1 MKQTIKIPVADIR
14 AFKKHASH
22 IKRHGILPI
31 LDYIK
36 FDNGTITKT
45 NINEFVV
52 QESNFSGAFLVEE
65 RILFNFVEYTHASE
79 VLFVADGKK
88 VILSDGSQKTI
99 SRQDDIELFPTIEQP
114 PKEVTSL
121 TDTILKL
128 FGAAAKYTQEGN
140 DDLRKS
146 HIFIGG
152 NTIMA
157 SDANIAFYRK
167 IDRELPKTAIP
178 KIVAEMVSSIDPADF
193 SQTEKKLFF
202 KAGKVLYG
210 FQKTEATY
218 IDMSSFFKFE
228 NLDSFHAPKD
238 EIISFNEMCLSM
250 SMIKICHPFLEI
262 KDGRLIMSAINS
274 DYGVDNEKEIDVVGK
289 MEGKVQYDAGTL
301 NRLLKTAPDEE
312 LTFCRG
318 KGMIY
323 ITGDSGFTSL
333 IMELI
338 FKNDTI

>member
-1 MKQTIKIPVADIR
+1 MKQSIKVSVSDIR
-14 AFKKHASH
+14 SFKKNSSR
-22 IKRHGILPI
+22 ITGKGIIPI

-65 RILFNFVEYTHASE
+65 RILFNFIEYTSAVE
-79 VLFVADGKK
+79 IQFIADGKK
-88 VILSDGSQKTI
+88 VIISDGSQKT
-99 SRQDDIELFPTIEQP
+99 SSAQGDINLFPEIEHP
-114 PKEVTSL
+114 PIATVSL

-128 FGAAAKYTQEGN
+128 FGSAAKYTQEGN
-140 DDLRKS
+140 DDLRKT

-157 SDANIAFYRK
+157 SDGFIAFYRK
-167 IDRELPKTAIP
+167 VDRELPKTAIP
-178 KIVAEMVSSIDPADF
+178 RSVAEKVSSIDPADF

-202 KAGKVLYG
+202 RAGKVLYG

-218 IDMSSFFKFE
+218 IDMSSFFTYNKTT
-228 NLDSFHAPKD
+228 SFHAPKS
-238 EIISFNEMCLSM
+238 ELIAFNEMSLGM
-250 SMIKICHPFLEI
+250 SKIKLCHPYLEI
-262 KDGRLIMSAINS
+262 VDGKLLMSAINS
-274 DYGVDNEKEIDVVGK
+274 DYGVDNEKEIDVIGEMGDK
-289 MEGKVQYDAGTL
+289 FQYDAVIL

-312 LTFCRG
+312 LTFSRV
-318 KGMIY
+318 KGMMY

-333 IMELI
+333 IMELL
-338 FKNDTI
+338 

>member
-1 MKQTIKIPVADIR
+1 MKQTFKVPTSDIR
-14 AFKKHASH
+14 SFKKSSSH
-22 IKRHGILPI
+22 IKKNGILPI

-65 RILFNFVEYTHASE
+65 RILFNFIEYTNATDI
-79 VLFVADGKK
+79 LFLVDGKK
-88 VILSDGSQKTI
+88 VIISDGSQKTGSI
-99 SRQDDIELFPTIEQP
+99 QGDIALFPEIEQP
-114 PKEVTSL
+114 PMETIML

-128 FGAAAKYTQEGN
+128 FGSAAKYTLEGS

-152 NTIMA
+152 DLILA

-178 KIVAEMVSSIDPADF
+178 RSVAERVSSIDPAAF

-218 IDMSSFFKFE
+218 IDMSGFFKYAKNDF
-228 NLDSFHAPKD
+228 FHAPKA
-238 EIISFNEMCLSM
+238 ELIAFNEMCLSM
-250 SMIKICHPFLEI
+250 SKIKICHPFLEI
-262 KDGRLIMSAINS
+262 VNGKLIMSAVNS
-274 DYGVDNEKEIDVVGK
+274 DYGVDNEKEIEVVGK
-289 MEGKVQYDAGTL
+289 MEGKLQYDAATL

-312 LTFCRG
+312 LTFSRG
-318 KGMIY
+318 KGMMY

-338 FKNDTI
+338 FKHDTI

>member
-1 MKQTIKIPVADIR
+1 MNQTIKVSVADIR
-14 AFKKHASH
+14 SFKKNSSR
-22 IKRHGILPI
+22 ITSKGVIPI

-36 FDNGTITKT
+36 FDNGAITKT

-65 RILFNFVEYTHASE
+65 RILFNFIEYTSAAE

-88 VILSDGSQKTI
+88 VIISDGSQKTSSSQGDI
-99 SRQDDIELFPTIEQP
+99 SLFPEIEQS
-114 PKEVTSL
+114 PKETVSL

-128 FGAAAKYTQEGN
+128 FGSAAKYTQEGS

-152 NTIMA
+152 DTLMA
-157 SDANIAFYRK
+157 SDGFVAFYRK

-178 KIVAEMVSSIDPADF
+178 RSVAEKVSSIDPADF

-202 KAGKVLYG
+202 RAGKTLYG

-218 IDMSSFFKFE
+218 IDMSSFFNYKK
-228 NLDSFHAPKD
+228 DSSFHAPKS
-238 EIISFNEMCLSM
+238 ELIAFNEMSLAM
-250 SMIKICHPFLEI
+250 SKLKLCHPYLEI
-262 KDGRLIMSAINS
+262 VNGKLLMSAVNS
-274 DYGVDNEKEIDVVGK
+274 DYGVDNEKEIDVIGEMGDK
-289 MEGKVQYDAGTL
+289 FQYDAVIL

-312 LTFCRG
+312 LTFSRVKG
-318 KGMIY
+318 KMY

-333 IMELI
+333 IMELL
-338 FKNDTI
+338 

>member
-1 MKQTIKIPVADIR
+1 MKQTVKVSVSDIR
-14 AFKKHASH
+14 SFKKNSSR
-22 IKRHGILPI
+22 ITSKGIIPI

-52 QESNFSGAFLVEE
+52 QESNFSGSFLVEE
-65 RILFNFVEYTHASE
+65 RILFNFIEYTSASE
-79 VLFVADGKK
+79 ILFVADGSK
-88 VILSDGSQKTI
+88 VVISDGSQKTTSSQGNI
-99 SRQDDIELFPTIEQP
+99 NLFPAIEQP
-114 PKEVTSL
+114 PIETVSL

-128 FGAAAKYTQEGN
+128 FGSAAKYTQEGN

-152 NTIMA
+152 DAIMA
-157 SDANIAFYRK
+157 SDGFIAFYRK

-178 KIVAEMVSSIDPADF
+178 RNVAEKVSSIDPADF

-202 KAGKVLYG
+202 RAGKVLYG

-218 IDMSSFFKFE
+218 IDMSGFFNYQK
-228 NLDSFHAPKD
+228 DTYFHAPKA
-238 EIISFNEMCLSM
+238 ELIAFNEMSLAM
-250 SMIKICHPFLEI
+250 SKLRLCHPYLEI
-262 KDGRLIMSAINS
+262 VNGKLLISAVNS
-274 DYGVDNEKEIDVVGK
+274 DYGVDNEKEIEVVGEMGDK
-289 MEGKVQYDAGTL
+289 FQYDAVIL

-312 LTFCRG
+312 LTFSRV
-318 KGMIY
+318 KGMMY

-333 IMELI
+333 IMELL
-338 FKNDTI
+338 NQ

>member
-1 MKQTIKIPVADIR
+1 MKQTIKVPVADIR
-14 AFKKHASH
+14 LFKKNSSH
-22 IKRHGILPI
+22 IRGKSILPI

-52 QESNFSGAFLVEE
+52 QESNFTGAFLVEE
-65 RILFNFVEYTHASE
+65 RILFNFIEYTTASE
-79 VLFVADGKK
+79 IIFLADGKK
-88 VILSDGSQKTI
+88 VIISDGSQKTGSI
-99 SRQDDIELFPTIEQP
+99 QGDILLFPEIEQP
-114 PKEVTSL
+114 PKETISL

-128 FGAAAKYTQEGN
+128 LGSAAKYTQEGS

-152 NTIMA
+152 DIIMS

-178 KIVAEMVSSIDPADF
+178 RSVAESVSSIDPADF

-228 NLDSFHAPKD
+228 NLDSFHAPKA
-238 EIISFNEMCLSM
+238 ELIAFNEMCLSM
-250 SMIKICHPFLEI
+250 SKIKMCHPFLEI
-262 KDGRLIMSAINS
+262 KEGKLLMSAVNS
-274 DYGVDNEKEIDVVGK
+274 DYGVDNEKEIEVVGK
-289 MEGKVQYDAGTL
+289 MEGKVQYDAATL

-312 LTFCRG
+312 LTFSRG

-338 FKNDTI
+338 FNHDTI

>member
-1 MKQTIKIPVADIR
+1 MNQTIKVSVADIR
-14 AFKKHASH
+14 SFKKNSSR
-22 IKRHGILPI
+22 ITSKGVIPI

-36 FDNGTITKT
+36 FDNGAITKT

-65 RILFNFVEYTHASE
+65 RILFNFIEYTSAAE
-79 VLFVADGKK
+79 VLFVANGKK
-88 VILSDGSQKTI
+88 VIISDGSQKTSSSQGDI
-99 SRQDDIELFPTIEQP
+99 SLFPEIEQS
-114 PKEVTSL
+114 PKETVSL

-128 FGAAAKYTQEGN
+128 FGSAAKYTQEGN

-152 NTIMA
+152 DTLMA
-157 SDANIAFYRK
+157 SDGFVAFYRK

-178 KIVAEMVSSIDPADF
+178 RSVAEKVSSIDPADF

-202 KAGKVLYG
+202 RAGKTLYG

-218 IDMSSFFKFE
+218 IDMSSFFNYKK
-228 NLDSFHAPKD
+228 DSSFHAPKS
-238 EIISFNEMCLSM
+238 ELIAFNEMSLAM
-250 SMIKICHPFLEI
+250 SKLKLCHPYLEI
-262 KDGRLIMSAINS
+262 VNGKLLMSAVNS
-274 DYGVDNEKEIDVVGK
+274 DYGVDNEKEIDVIGEMGDK
-289 MEGKVQYDAGTL
+289 FQYDAVIL

-312 LTFCRG
+312 LTFSRVKG
-318 KGMIY
+318 KMY

-333 IMELI
+333 IMELL
-338 FKNDTI
+338 

>member
-1 MKQTIKIPVADIR
+1 MNQTIKVSVADIR
-14 AFKKHASH
+14 SFKKNSSR
-22 IKRHGILPI
+22 ITSKGVIPI

-36 FDNGTITKT
+36 FDNGAITKT

-65 RILFNFVEYTHASE
+65 RILFNFIEYTSAAE

-88 VILSDGSQKTI
+88 VIISDGSQKTSSSQGDI
-99 SRQDDIELFPTIEQP
+99 SLFPEIEQS
-114 PKEVTSL
+114 PKETVSL

-128 FGAAAKYTQEGN
+128 FGSAAKYTQEGN

-152 NTIMA
+152 DTLMA
-157 SDANIAFYRK
+157 SDGFVAFYRK

-178 KIVAEMVSSIDPADF
+178 RSVAEKVSSIDPADF

-202 KAGKVLYG
+202 RAGKTLYG

-218 IDMSSFFKFE
+218 IDMSSFFNYKK
-228 NLDSFHAPKD
+228 DSSFHAPKS
-238 EIISFNEMCLSM
+238 ELIAFNEMSLAM
-250 SMIKICHPFLEI
+250 SKLKLCHPYLEI
-262 KDGRLIMSAINS
+262 VNGKLLMSAVNS
-274 DYGVDNEKEIDVVGK
+274 DYGVDNEKEIDVIGEMGDK
-289 MEGKVQYDAGTL
+289 FQYDAVIL

-312 LTFCRG
+312 LTFSRVKG
-318 KGMIY
+318 KMY

-333 IMELI
+333 IMELL
-338 FKNDTI
+338 